1 MSVVH
6 ELCTDMTEHCEG
18 PQDPGEKEQDL
29 NIFPEKAVVRLNT
42 QQRSG

>member
-6 ELCTDMTEHCEG
+6 ELCIDMTEHCEG
-18 PQDPGEKEQDL
+18 AQDPGEKEQDL

-42 QQRSG
+42 QQRSW